1 MTLMDWSTAV
11 SVLTYEASN
20 YACFK
25 TRGSLPLVV
34 HTFVDSIGAS
44 LVRRVNTEEI
54 FEDFDSDEVVVSIK
68 SKLRNESE
76 KNDITMMLIGAI
88 SEISGD
94 LSNLNESNRT
104 KYH

>member
-1 MTLMDWSTAV
+1 M
-11 SVLTYEASN
+11 
-20 YACFK
+20 
-25 TRGSLPLVV
+25 
-34 HTFVDSIGAS
+34 
-44 LVRRVNTEEI
+44 RRVNTEEI
-54 FEDFDSDEVVVSIK
+54 FEDFDPDEVVVSIK

-94 LSNLNESNRT
+94 LSKLNKSNGT